1 MSEIL
6 AKQEGRVLALSFN
19 RPEKM
24 NALTRSMYAELSK
37 GLNDAAGDFGIR
49 AVVLTAEGDHFTAGN
64 DIMDFMNNPPTSDDS
79 EVAKFLAAILNF
91 PKPLLAAVKGNA
103 VGVGTTML
111 LHCDVVIAAPS
122 ANFSMPVFNDSATN
136 TSPIISI

>member
-6 AKQEGRVLALSFN
+6 SNLENRVLTLTFN

-24 NALTRSMYAELSK
+24 NALTRSMYSGLAK

-49 AVVLTAEGDHFTAGN
+49 AVVLTAAGDHFTAGN

-79 EVAKFLAAILNF
+79 EVAQNFAHLRILW
-91 PKPLLAAVKGNA
+91 G
-103 VGVGTTML
+103 
-111 LHCDVVIAAPS
+111 DR
-122 ANFSMPVFNDSATN
+122 
-136 TSPIISI
+136 